1 MEETTLNVAGM
12 TCQGCVSSV
21 SNALRRIPGVT
32 KVRVSLEQASATV
45 EFDAARTQRDA
56 LKSAV
61 EGAGFEVT

>member
-1 MEETTLNVAGM
+1 MEEVTLNVNGM

-21 SNALRRIPGVT
+21 GNALRRIPGVAQ
-32 KVRVSLEQASATV
+32 VQVSLDQSSAKV
-45 EFDAARTQRDA
+45 QFDAERTDLGA